1 MESSTY
7 IPIIAAASAVL
18 LLAIIIWSM
27 YKVAEP
33 SEALIISGLLAKG
46 DNNAGESMDFKI
58 ISGRGTLVLP
68 ILQTV
73 RSLSL
78 ETLTITVGG
87 TEAHESLV
95 SRQSVPVVVRGVVV
109 FKVADD
115 FTSIANASRR
125 FLGQQDQMK
134 VAVENIANGQLR
146 SIVGSMTVEELI
158 SDRELLRSQVLE
170 ACQSEMEKL
179 GLHIDSFQLQSI
191 TDPKHDGE
199 PGYIENLGR
208 PQAAEVAKNARIAEA
223 ERLRDAVEKEQA
235 AQAQIAEATRDSAV
249 RQASATAET
258 EKANASAA
266 QAGPLAEARA
276 RQEVIQA
283 ETQAAQLEADLTE
296 QRLQT
301 QVRRPA
307 DAKAY
312 EQVTLAQ
319 AAREAAVKAAE
330 AKAREVELAAAAEAK
345 ATELTGEAQAKA
357 TKVTG
362 DAQASAVKAR
372 AIAEAD
378 GIKARNEALS
388 TNSEAV
394 IAQQVADRLP
404 EIVAAAAK
412 QYDNVEQLIVL
423 DGAEGLS
430 RGVAGTVGAAAALL
444 PVAQG
449 LFGARADGADGSAPE
464 ATSNGAPRAPAA
476 SRTAPTK
483 VTATPSTGAPGGQA

>member
-1 MESSTY
+1 VSALAHTARALTITSNENGTPTMDSSIS
-7 IPIIAAASAVL
+7 IPIAAAAGALIVL
-18 LLAIIIWSM
+18 ALIVWSM

-46 DNNAGESMDFKI
+46 DNQAGESMDFKI
-58 ISGRGTLVLP
+58 VSGRGALVLP

-78 ETLTITVGG
+78 ETFTISVGG
-87 TEAHESLV
+87 IEAHESLV

-134 VAVENIANGQLR
+134 IAVENIANGQLR

-158 SDRELLRSQVLE
+158 SDREALRSQVLE
-170 ACQSEMEKL
+170 ACQTEMEKL

-191 TDPKHDGE
+191 TDPPHEGE
-199 PGYIENLGR
+199 PGYIQNLGR

-249 RQASATAET
+249 RQAQANAET
-258 EKANASAA
+258 EQANATAT
-266 QAGPLAEARA
+266 QAGPLAEAKA
-276 RQEVIQA
+276 RQQVIQA

-307 DAKAY
+307 DAQAY
-312 EQVTLAQ
+312 QQVTLAQ

-330 AKAREVELAAAAEAK
+330 AKAREVELAAAASAK

-378 GIKARNEALS
+378 GIKARNEALA

-394 IAQQVADRLP
+394 IAQQVAERLP

-412 QYDNVEQLIVL
+412 QYDNVDQLIVL

-444 PVAQG
+444 PVAQDLLKG
-449 LFGARADGADGSAPE
+449 VRPEPSRPGATA
-464 ATSNGAPRAPAA
+464 
-476 SRTAPTK
+476 APTPS
-483 VTATPSTGAPGGQA
+483 ATPAS

>member
-1 MESSTY
+1 MEPSTY
-7 IPIIAAASAVL
+7 TPLIAAASGL
-18 LLAIIIWSM
+18 LLIILVGWKM

-33 SEALIISGLLAKG
+33 SEALIISGFLARG

-58 ISGRGTLVLP
+58 VSGRGAFVLP

-73 RSLSL
+73 RTLSL
-78 ETLTITVGG
+78 ETLTVPVGG
-87 TEAHESLV
+87 SGTNESLV
-95 SRQSVPVVVRGVVV
+95 SRQSIPVVVRGVVV

-146 SIVGSMTVEELI
+146 SIIGSMTVEELI
-158 SDRELLRSQVLE
+158 SDREALRSQVLE

-191 TDPKHDGE
+191 TDPVHEHE

-235 AQAQIAEATRDSAV
+235 AQAKIAEATRDSAV
-249 RQASATAET
+249 RQAQATAET
-258 EKANASAA
+258 EQANASAA
-266 QAGPLAEARA
+266 QAGPLAEAKA
-276 RQEVIQA
+276 RQQVIQA
-283 ETQAAQLEADLTE
+283 ETAAAQLEADLTE

-307 DAKAY
+307 DAAAY

-330 AKAREVELAAAAEAK
+330 ARAREVELAAAAEAK
-345 ATELTGEAQAKA
+345 ATELTGDAQAKA

-444 PVAQG
+444 PVAQRLLG
-449 LFGARADGADGSAPE
+449 GELATQPESA
-464 ATSNGAPRAPAA
+464 
-476 SRTAPTK
+476 
-483 VTATPSTGAPGGQA
+483 V